1 MSKKLLVALAT
12 VAALAGF
19 GTLAGSAPAEA
30 QGMYGP
36 PHHFRQGPPP
46 QFRHGPPPPHFRPP
60 PPPPPVWHA
69 PRHFAP
75 RVYVAPAPFY
85 AEDCQVIRK
94 RVRVLTN
101 HGWRWRLQDVRYC
114 D

>member
-36 PHHFRQGPPP
+36 PHHFR
-46 QFRHGPPPPHFRPP
+46 HGPPPPHFRHG

-69 PRHFAP
+69 PPPRHFAP
-75 RVYVAPAPFY
+75 RVWVAPAPFY
-85 AEDCQVIRK
+85 AEDCRVIRK
-94 RVRVLTN
+94 RVRVLTDR
-101 HGWRWRLQDVRYC
+101 GWRWRWQHVRYC